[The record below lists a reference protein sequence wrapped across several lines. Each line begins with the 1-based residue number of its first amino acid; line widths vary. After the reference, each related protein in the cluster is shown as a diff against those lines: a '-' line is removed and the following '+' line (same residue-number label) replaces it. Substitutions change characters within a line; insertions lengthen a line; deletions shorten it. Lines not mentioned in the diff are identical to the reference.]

1 MSTKEQARAVTVYIA
16 DSVRGAYQL
25 DDIISAFLG
34 QFKPSLELNM
44 GFNGIFHGTELPH
57 TERAIR
63 KEIAELYPGTYD
75 LEMKVEENEIGLG
88 RNAGLARRAV
98 FAAIDEYSGNLNEIK
113 EVIAQRYRV
122 KNDVF
127 KVIDEI
133 KRSYAS
139 LSQHGINEEQFSPA
153 KELKSIR
160 LFYTNL
166 YTKLQR
172 LPGADK
178 SQIKAYEHRKD
189 KMKEDAKKLPKDCS
203 AGDMSKY
210 LMNLKQSAETD
221 VISAVKLSLEYLF
234 RQGLA
239 TEVNLGMLSEAN
251 QSNLAVAREFEI
263 KLKKQIRV
271 AKEKRQPVGEEAA
284 VFEQVSQQ
292 LLEEAESIVNYLE
305 MQNSCAFGG
314 FFSEDRANGATL
326 ELRTIAESI
335 VYGKSLHPRLAFEVN
350 LEEIPAFPKERT
362 LINYAE
368 EAAKQKE
375 IADSEKSRADGLE
388 IKLQTSEETI
398 KAANTLNLRYADELT
413 ESNDALSLIQEKL
426 GSAYRENED
435 LKKKLSEKE
444 STPYAEPQAAAGA
457 AERPSVVAVRKI
469 QKKKKGTLDTM
480 LDFAYDALTIGG
492 IVPSPGEIYNYVTGR
507 YNKCAK
513 PAQANNVVQ
522 FTGLNQNDA
531 RYTATP
537 DGIRQMYSDLRSKG
551 CDNSETA
558 AIATKG
564 TLDNFGN
571 NIGTAKTLLLELSRF
586 KRTSLMDVYRAVD
599 QTNRIMRT
607 KNIPLENIVGS
618 IKSLERMYVSSVVK
632 EIEPIVA
639 KGVKQPAN

>member
-1 MSTKEQARAVTVYIA
+1 MSAKEQAKAVTVYIA

-25 DDIISAFLG
+25 DNLTDAFRG
-34 QFKPSLELNM
+34 QFKPSSQLNAE
-44 GFNGIFHGTELPH
+44 FNGIFHGTELPH

-75 LEMKVEENEIGLG
+75 LEMKVEENEIRLG

-113 EVIAQRYRV
+113 EAIAQRYRV

-127 KVIDEI
+127 KVIDEV
-133 KRSYAS
+133 KKSYAS
-139 LSQHGINEEQFSPA
+139 LSQHGINEEQFSLA
-153 KELKSIR
+153 KELSSIR

-178 SQIKAYEHRKD
+178 FQIKAYEHRKD
-189 KMKEDAKKLPKDCS
+189 KMKEDAKKFPKDCS

-210 LMNLKQSAETD
+210 FMNLKQSAETD

-251 QSNLAVAREFEI
+251 QCNLAVAREFEI
-263 KLKKQIRV
+263 KLEKQIRV
-271 AKEKRQPVGEEAA
+271 AKEKRQPVGEEEA
-284 VFEQVSQQ
+284 VFERVSQQ
-292 LLEEAESIVNYLE
+292 LLEEAESAVNYLE

-335 VYGKSLHPRLAFEVN
+335 VYGKSAHPRLTFEVE
-350 LEEIPAFPKERT
+350 LEKLPAFPTERVWT
-362 LINYAE
+362 NYAE
-368 EAAKQKE
+368 EAEKQKE
-375 IADSEKSRADGLE
+375 RAASEKERADAEKSRADSLE
-388 IKLQTSEETI
+388 IKLQKSEETI
-398 KAANTLNLRYADELT
+398 KAANALNLRYADELT
-413 ESNDALSLIQEKL
+413 KSNDVLS
-426 GSAYRENED
+426 SAYDEIDR
-435 LKKKLSEKE
+435 LKKLSGKE
-444 STPYAEPQAAAGA
+444 SAPYAQPQAAAGA
-457 AERPSVVAVRKI
+457 AERPAVVAARAI
-469 QKKKKGTLDTM
+469 QKRKKGTLDAM
-480 LDFAYDALTIGG
+480 LDFAYNALTIGG
-492 IVPSPGEIYNYVTGR
+492 IVPSPGEIFNYMTGGR
-507 YNKCAK
+507 YNKYAK
-513 PAQANNVVQ
+513 PAQANNVVPL

-537 DGIRQMYSDLRSKG
+537 DGIRQIYVDLLSKG
-551 CDNSETA
+551 CDNSETVR
-558 AIATKG
+558 IATKA
-564 TLDNFGN
+564 TLEDFGK
-571 NIGTAKTLLLELSRF
+571 NIGVAKTLLLELSRF

-599 QTNRIMRT
+599 QINRTMRT
-607 KNIPLENIVGS
+607 KNIPLENIVES
-618 IKSLERMYVSSVVK
+618 IKSLERTYVSSVVK

-639 KGVKQPAN
+639 KGGTAN